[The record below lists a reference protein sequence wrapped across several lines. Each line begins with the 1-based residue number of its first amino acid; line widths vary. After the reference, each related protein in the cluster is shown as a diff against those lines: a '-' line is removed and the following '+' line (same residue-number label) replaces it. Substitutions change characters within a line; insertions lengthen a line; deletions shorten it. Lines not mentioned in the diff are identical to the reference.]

1 MPVLYLSVVVDLIGV
16 GIIIPL
22 LPFYAQAYGA
32 SPLLVSL
39 LVASFSLAQL
49 VSAPLLGRLSD
60 RIGRRPVLLG
70 CMALSLTAYLVLAVA
85 DSLLLIFLART
96 LNGVGAGKISVANA
110 IVTDITP
117 PDRRAKNLGR
127 LSSAFGIGFIL
138 GPFLGSVLA
147 TVPPAPNY
155 HLPMLAAAGLC
166 AVAIVLAAVMVK
178 ESLPTGNRQSHTTS
192 VARDLGAVLGN
203 PAALSM
209 VGVMFVF
216 AYAFAHVVAIN
227 ALWVQAVLGWGPA
240 ETGLQFALIAAVLFA
255 VQGGGIG
262 PLVRHL
268 GERGVLVLGLVLMG
282 GPMLLVP
289 WGDTPVTFT
298 VLNVLIAIGI
308 SLIGPVSNTLLSHTA
323 PADAQGGVLGIGQSA
338 NALGQVIGPGV
349 AGAMFGAYGPHAP
362 YVEGGT
368 VLLAMLLVA
377 TLGGPRRN
385 R

>member
-39 LVASFSLAQL
+39 LVASFSLAQF

-85 DSLLLIFLART
+85 DSLWLIFLART

-147 TVPPAPNY
+147 TVPPTPNY
-155 HLPMLAAAGLC
+155 HLPMFAAAGLC
-166 AVAIVLAAVMVK
+166 AVAIVLAALMVK
-178 ESLPTGNRQSHTTS
+178 ESLPAGNREQQTASMETGL
-192 VARDLGAVLGN
+192 REVLAN

-209 VGVMFVF
+209 IVVMFVF

-227 ALWVQAVLGWGPA
+227 ALWVQAVLGWGPS
-240 ETGLQFALIAAVLFA
+240 ETGLQFALIGVVLFA

-262 PLVRHL
+262 PLVRIL
-268 GERGVLVLGLVLMG
+268 GERGVLVLGLILMG

-289 WGDTPVTFT
+289 WGDTPVIFT
-298 VLNVLIAIGI
+298 ILNVLIAIGI
-308 SLIGPVSNTLLSHTA
+308 SLIGPVSNTLLSRTA
-323 PADAQGGVLGIGQSA
+323 PDNAQGGVLGIGQSA
-338 NALGQVIGPGV
+338 NALGQVVGPGV
-349 AGAMFGAYGPHAP
+349 AGAVFGAYGPHAP
-362 YVEGGT
+362 YVEGGA
-368 VLLAMLLVA
+368 VLLAMLVIA
-377 TLGGPRRN
+377 TIWGPSRSR
-385 R
+385 